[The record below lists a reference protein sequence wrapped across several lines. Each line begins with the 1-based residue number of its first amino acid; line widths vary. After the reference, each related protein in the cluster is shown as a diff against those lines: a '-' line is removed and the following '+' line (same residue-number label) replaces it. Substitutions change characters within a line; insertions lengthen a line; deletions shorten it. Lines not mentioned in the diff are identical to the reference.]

1 MNKEEVKTLQQYELA
16 ILKNVHAVCVK
27 NNLRYYLIGG
37 TALGAVR
44 HKGFIPWDPD
54 IDIAMPREDYDKFI
68 DISGNQLDSQY
79 KCVTYRELKNY
90 IPPHAVVYDRNTRLE
105 QRKKDY
111 FRDELR
117 PTGVYID
124 IMPLDVAPSD
134 EKSQIKHSKKIRLIR
149 KVRSFK
155 LFSFGKDRNFV
166 IQTLRFSLK
175 IVLSMVSM
183 HWLNKKMDAEFRRY
197 GNISRPEYWC
207 SMASHYSYQK
217 QCMPIEIYGTP
228 TLIQFEDDFFYAPE
242 KVDDY
247 LRRIYGYY
255 MTLPPIAAQERMWN
269 HFVSF
274 KHW

>member
-134 EKSQIKHSKKIRLIR
+134 GKSQIKHSKKIRLIR

-155 LFSFGKDRNFV
+155 IFSFGKDRNFV

-247 LRRIYGYY
+247 LRRIYGDY